1 MRVSQPVRVAETDVF
16 VGDERGNVIFQDVAV
31 ASWST
36 LKGGCHDYDARR
48 RRRRKDKLCQENAEI
63 DVMQPNSSLLK
74 IEQKNDRAETKKRSD
89 KKRTLGSRKKTSI
102 LYLSTMSYSKLSSIN
117 KLFKSTIYVILANHP
132 YKIYC
137 NTLLSSQQSLS
148 RGEPARN
155 DFQDVRIEQSWTT
168 VCTGRRQP
176 CRLPCIETLEKY
188 ARQCWSVSFR
198 ISGTF

>member
-36 LKGGCHDYDARR
+36 LKGGCHDYDARRR

-148 RGEPARN
+148 PKTNPPE
-155 DFQDVRIEQSWTT
+155 
-168 VCTGRRQP
+168 
-176 CRLPCIETLEKY
+176 
-188 ARQCWSVSFR
+188 
-198 ISGTF
+198 